1 MNNTKSN
8 YIHALKPLCA
18 SVILAVTANAQ
29 AALFNPNGQTVFNFP
44 ITLDNQ
50 GKTDS
55 DYTGI
60 DLNGGSDNDT
70 VTYNFNSDVSITLTN
85 DTTDSNWSA
94 YGVWVT
100 NGVGS
105 AALVNF
111 NEALNI
117 TINGS
122 SNMGVGLMT
131 NSMYNPIPGGEQGQ
145 NNGTT
150 VTLNGPVTMDI
161 SGNSVTA
168 VVAGSHFNNNT
179 NPGGKVVFGELSG
192 ENKHHIVVSSDWTDK
207 ANTSRNSDWAV
218 GLLAFEDGDIQING
232 DMRIDLSVKNMQIVD
247 ETLTGEWADI
257 AAAIFVGIDSNL
269 NSSDSSVL
277 DIHVEGNASGINR
290 GDHLV
295 ALHGIVVGQHEAVQN
310 YDQGRSDVWLYGDTN
325 ITLVAQGQKTE
336 SIYSGITTLGGAQF
350 VSDGMVT
357 INFELPEGLTLGP
370 YTDCD
375 SDVEFIGVSSGTYFK
390 GTFLDQYVQ
399 AGNSW
404 YRQGLIVHTPEGYNP
419 ALNNFIAAHSSNN
432 HVGSNKKGNLY
443 IDNSGSNAPIQLEGQ
458 IKTEYNGQIWLTLSG
473 SQSYI
478 SGSAVSKN
486 YAGRD
491 GFIMMELHNGATWNV
506 LENLDKDS
514 DHPANKAESTIY
526 SLKLTESGTLNLSRP
541 KKYSQFYQM
550 SDYQSVKI
558 WDSLSGNNGLLI
570 FDMNLAEETVENVYT
585 DQVIV
590 TKEATGSHEVN
601 FNFIN
606 GLNGVAADKFHSENW
621 IISQGEGST
630 MTLTGPGGSPSFTG
644 RGMISLWSL
653 AFVPEG
659 EEKKLDSDE
668 GRDSLTNTSNV
679 AGHWYLIRE
688 NQNVPDPDLPPEI
701 DQNITIGTSTGQ
713 ALAYMADLE
722 DLRKRIGEVRYGAQ
736 DGLWA
741 KAFAKQ
747 DSVNG
752 HHSRG
757 FEQEAYGINIGFDKL
772 VGTDETSS
780 WLIGAAFRYGTAD
793 QEGLG
798 VAGSATGELDEYS
811 VKAYATWM
819 HESGSYADFVLQAG
833 RYDQELKGLDN
844 TGTGST
850 HADYDTWGYGASIEV
865 GHMFTIANAEDDR
878 PWFNHWFIEPQFE
891 LSYFRAQGADYRTS
905 TGMKVEQDDA
915 DFLTGRAGLVIGK
928 KFNYGTADDLDK
940 RYFQA
945 ALIGGVKHEFL
956 GGDQTIHYTGV
967 DNVKLSAKADDIAG
981 TRVYYGVNM
990 DWQLAQNLRLFGEVS
1005 REEGD
1010 GYTKDYDVSIGLKYS
1025 F

>member
-1 MNNTKSN
+1 MNNPKSN

-70 VTYNFNSDVSITLTN
+70 ITYDFNSNVSITLTN
-85 DTTDSNWSA
+85 NTTDSNWSA

-100 NGVGS
+100 NGVDS

-295 ALHGIVVGQHEAVQN
+295 ALHGIVVGQHEAIQN

-370 YTDCD
+370 YSGCD

-390 GTFLDQYVQ
+390 GTTLDQYVQ
-399 AGNSW
+399 GGNSW

-526 SLKLTESGTLNLSRP
+526 SLKLTESGTINLSRP

-630 MTLTGPGGSPSFTG
+630 MTLT
-644 RGMISLWSL
+644 RN
-653 AFVPEG
+653 A
-659 EEKKLDSDE
+659 
-668 GRDSLTNTSNV
+668 SN
-679 AGHWYLIRE
+679 
-688 NQNVPDPDLPPEI
+688 
-701 DQNITIGTSTGQ
+701 
-713 ALAYMADLE
+713 
-722 DLRKRIGEVRYGAQ
+722 
-736 DGLWA
+736 
-741 KAFAKQ
+741 
-747 DSVNG
+747 
-752 HHSRG
+752 
-757 FEQEAYGINIGFDKL
+757 
-772 VGTDETSS
+772 
-780 WLIGAAFRYGTAD
+780 
-793 QEGLG
+793 
-798 VAGSATGELDEYS
+798 
-811 VKAYATWM
+811 
-819 HESGSYADFVLQAG
+819 
-833 RYDQELKGLDN
+833 
-844 TGTGST
+844 
-850 HADYDTWGYGASIEV
+850 
-865 GHMFTIANAEDDR
+865 
-878 PWFNHWFIEPQFE
+878 
-891 LSYFRAQGADYRTS
+891 
-905 TGMKVEQDDA
+905 
-915 DFLTGRAGLVIGK
+915 
-928 KFNYGTADDLDK
+928 
-940 RYFQA
+940 
-945 ALIGGVKHEFL
+945 
-956 GGDQTIHYTGV
+956 
-967 DNVKLSAKADDIAG
+967 
-981 TRVYYGVNM
+981 
-990 DWQLAQNLRLFGEVS
+990 
-1005 REEGD
+1005 
-1010 GYTKDYDVSIGLKYS
+1010 
-1025 F
+1025 

>member
-1 MNNTKSN
+1 MNNPKSN

-29 AALFNPNGQTVFNFP
+29 AALFNPDGQTVFNSP
-44 ITLDNQ
+44 ISLDNQ

-55 DYTGI
+55 SYTGI
-60 DLNGGSDNDT
+60 DLDGGSDNDT
-70 VTYNFNSDVSITLTN
+70 ITYDFNSDVSIKLTN
-85 DTTDSNWSA
+85 GTTDSDWSA

-100 NGVGS
+100 NGVDS
-105 AALVNF
+105 AALVKF

-117 TINGS
+117 TIKGS

-192 ENKHHIVVSSDWTDK
+192 EDKHHIVVSSDWTDK

-232 DMRIDLSVKNMQIVD
+232 DMRIDLSVKNMHIVD
-247 ETLTGEWADI
+247 TSLTGEWADI

-269 NSSDSSVL
+269 NSSKSSVL
-277 DIHVEGNASGINR
+277 DIYVEGNASDIKS

-336 SIYSGITTLGGAQF
+336 STYSGITTLGGAQF

-370 YTDCD
+370 YIGCD

-390 GTFLDQYVQ
+390 GTTLDQYVQ

-443 IDNSGSNAPIQLEGQ
+443 IDNSESNAPIQLEGQ
-458 IKTEYNGQIWLTLSG
+458 IKTEYQGQIWLTLSG

-478 SGSAVSKN
+478 SGSAVSEN

-506 LENLDKDS
+506 LENLQKDS

-526 SLKLTESGTLNLSRP
+526 SLKLTERGTLNLSRP
-541 KKYSQFYQM
+541 EKYSQFYQM

-659 EEKKLDSDE
+659 EENKLDSDE
-668 GRDSLTNTSNV
+668 GRDSLTNTSNG

-722 DLRKRIGEVRYGAQ
+722 DLRKRIGEVSLG
-736 DGLWA
+736 
-741 KAFAKQ
+741 K
-747 DSVNG
+747 S
-752 HHSRG
+752 
-757 FEQEAYGINIGFDKL
+757 
-772 VGTDETSS
+772 
-780 WLIGAAFRYGTAD
+780 FR
-793 QEGLG
+793 
-798 VAGSATGELDEYS
+798 
-811 VKAYATWM
+811 
-819 HESGSYADFVLQAG
+819 
-833 RYDQELKGLDN
+833 
-844 TGTGST
+844 
-850 HADYDTWGYGASIEV
+850 
-865 GHMFTIANAEDDR
+865 
-878 PWFNHWFIEPQFE
+878 
-891 LSYFRAQGADYRTS
+891 
-905 TGMKVEQDDA
+905 
-915 DFLTGRAGLVIGK
+915 
-928 KFNYGTADDLDK
+928 
-940 RYFQA
+940 
-945 ALIGGVKHEFL
+945 
-956 GGDQTIHYTGV
+956 
-967 DNVKLSAKADDIAG
+967 
-981 TRVYYGVNM
+981 
-990 DWQLAQNLRLFGEVS
+990 
-1005 REEGD
+1005 
-1010 GYTKDYDVSIGLKYS
+1010 
-1025 F
+1025 

>member
-1 MNNTKSN
+1 MNNPKSN

-29 AALFNPNGQTVFNFP
+29 AALFNPPDGQTVFDDS
-44 ITLDNQ
+44 IILDNQ

-55 DYTGI
+55 SYTGI
-60 DLNGGSDNDT
+60 DLDGGSDYDT
-70 VTYNFNSDVSITLTN
+70 ITYDFNSDVSIKLTN
-85 DTTDSNWSA
+85 GTNDSDWSA

-100 NGVGS
+100 NGVHS

-111 NEALNI
+111 KEALNI

-122 SNMGVGLMT
+122 SNMGVGLMA
-131 NSMYNPIPGGEQGQ
+131 NPKYNPIPGGEQGQ

-150 VTLNGPVTMDI
+150 VTLNGPVTMNI

-192 ENKHHIVVSSDWTDK
+192 EDKHRIVVSSDWTDK

-232 DMRIDLSVKNMQIVD
+232 DMRIDLSVKNMHIT
-247 ETLTGEWADI
+247 EKTLTGEWADI

-269 NSSDSSVL
+269 NSSKSSVL

-310 YDQGRSDVWLYGDTN
+310 YDQGHSDVWLYGDTN

-336 SIYSGITTLGGAQF
+336 STYSGITTLGGAQF

-357 INFELPEGLTLGP
+357 INFELPEGLALGP
-370 YTDCD
+370 FTDCD
-375 SDVEFIGVSSGTYFK
+375 SDVKFIGVSSGAYFS
-390 GTFLDQYVQ
+390 GTSLNQFVQ
-399 AGNSW
+399 GGNSW
-404 YRQGLIVHTPEGYNP
+404 YRQGLIIRTPEGYNP
-419 ALNNFIAAHSSNN
+419 ALSNFIAAHSNN
-432 HVGSNKKGNLY
+432 YNTLDNRGNLT
-443 IDNSGSNAPIQLEGQ
+443 INNSESDAPIQLEGQ
-458 IKTEYNGQIWLTLSG
+458 IKAEHQGQIWLTLSG

-478 SGSAVSKN
+478 SGSAVS
-486 YAGRD
+486 RD
-491 GFIMMELHNGATWNV
+491 GLIMMELHNGATWNV
-506 LENLDKDS
+506 LENLEKDS

-526 SLKLTESGTLNLSRP
+526 SLKLTERGTLNLSRP
-541 KKYSQFYQM
+541 EKYSQFYQM

-653 AFVPEG
+653 AFVPKGDED
-659 EEKKLDSDE
+659 KLDSDE
-668 GRDSLTNTSNV
+668 GRDSLTNTSNG

-701 DQNITIGTSTGQ
+701 DQNITIG
-713 ALAYMADLE
+713 
-722 DLRKRIGEVRYGAQ
+722 I
-736 DGLWA
+736 
-741 KAFAKQ
+741 
-747 DSVNG
+747 
-752 HHSRG
+752 H
-757 FEQEAYGINIGFDKL
+757 
-772 VGTDETSS
+772 
-780 WLIGAAFRYGTAD
+780 
-793 QEGLG
+793 
-798 VAGSATGELDEYS
+798 
-811 VKAYATWM
+811 
-819 HESGSYADFVLQAG
+819 
-833 RYDQELKGLDN
+833 
-844 TGTGST
+844 
-850 HADYDTWGYGASIEV
+850 
-865 GHMFTIANAEDDR
+865 
-878 PWFNHWFIEPQFE
+878 P
-891 LSYFRAQGADYRTS
+891 
-905 TGMKVEQDDA
+905 
-915 DFLTGRAGLVIGK
+915 
-928 KFNYGTADDLDK
+928 LDK
-940 RYFQA
+940 RWPTWLILKTSA
-945 ALIGGVKHEFL
+945 NVSAKSATALKMVFG
-956 GGDQTIHYTGV
+956 Q
-967 DNVKLSAKADDIAG
+967 KLSLNKIASMDITAEALNKKL
-981 TRVYYGVNM
+981 T
-990 DWQLAQNLRLFGEVS
+990 A
-1005 REEGD
+1005 
-1010 GYTKDYDVSIGLKYS
+1010 SISVLIS
-1025 F
+1025 

>member
-1 MNNTKSN
+1 MNNPKSN

-70 VTYNFNSDVSITLTN
+70 ITYDFNSNVSITLTN
-85 DTTDSNWSA
+85 NTTDSNWSA

-100 NGVGS
+100 NGVDS

-117 TINGS
+117 TIKGS

-606 GLNGVAADKFHSENW
+606 GLNG
-621 IISQGEGST
+621 
-630 MTLTGPGGSPSFTG
+630 G
-644 RGMISLWSL
+644 R
-653 AFVPEG
+653 
-659 EEKKLDSDE
+659 
-668 GRDSLTNTSNV
+668 R
-679 AGHWYLIRE
+679 R
-688 NQNVPDPDLPPEI
+688 
-701 DQNITIGTSTGQ
+701 
-713 ALAYMADLE
+713 
-722 DLRKRIGEVRYGAQ
+722 
-736 DGLWA
+736 
-741 KAFAKQ
+741 
-747 DSVNG
+747 
-752 HHSRG
+752 
-757 FEQEAYGINIGFDKL
+757 
-772 VGTDETSS
+772 
-780 WLIGAAFRYGTAD
+780 
-793 QEGLG
+793 
-798 VAGSATGELDEYS
+798 
-811 VKAYATWM
+811 
-819 HESGSYADFVLQAG
+819 
-833 RYDQELKGLDN
+833 
-844 TGTGST
+844 
-850 HADYDTWGYGASIEV
+850 
-865 GHMFTIANAEDDR
+865 
-878 PWFNHWFIEPQFE
+878 
-891 LSYFRAQGADYRTS
+891 
-905 TGMKVEQDDA
+905 
-915 DFLTGRAGLVIGK
+915 
-928 KFNYGTADDLDK
+928 
-940 RYFQA
+940 
-945 ALIGGVKHEFL
+945 
-956 GGDQTIHYTGV
+956 
-967 DNVKLSAKADDIAG
+967 
-981 TRVYYGVNM
+981 
-990 DWQLAQNLRLFGEVS
+990 
-1005 REEGD
+1005 
-1010 GYTKDYDVSIGLKYS
+1010 
-1025 F
+1025 

>member
-478 SGSAVSKN
+478 
-486 YAGRD
+486 
-491 GFIMMELHNGATWNV
+491 
-506 LENLDKDS
+506 
-514 DHPANKAESTIY
+514 
-526 SLKLTESGTLNLSRP
+526 
-541 KKYSQFYQM
+541 Q
-550 SDYQSVKI
+550 
-558 WDSLSGNNGLLI
+558 
-570 FDMNLAEETVENVYT
+570 
-585 DQVIV
+585 
-590 TKEATGSHEVN
+590 
-601 FNFIN
+601 
-606 GLNGVAADKFHSENW
+606 
-621 IISQGEGST
+621 
-630 MTLTGPGGSPSFTG
+630 
-644 RGMISLWSL
+644 
-653 AFVPEG
+653 
-659 EEKKLDSDE
+659 
-668 GRDSLTNTSNV
+668 
-679 AGHWYLIRE
+679 
-688 NQNVPDPDLPPEI
+688 DLPYQKI
-701 DQNITIGTSTGQ
+701 MQ
-713 ALAYMADLE
+713 AEM
-722 DLRKRIGEVRYGAQ
+722 
-736 DGLWA
+736 
-741 KAFAKQ
+741 
-747 DSVNG
+747 
-752 HHSRG
+752 
-757 FEQEAYGINIGFDKL
+757 
-772 VGTDETSS
+772 
-780 WLIGAAFRYGTAD
+780 
-793 QEGLG
+793 
-798 VAGSATGELDEYS
+798 
-811 VKAYATWM
+811 
-819 HESGSYADFVLQAG
+819 
-833 RYDQELKGLDN
+833 
-844 TGTGST
+844 
-850 HADYDTWGYGASIEV
+850 
-865 GHMFTIANAEDDR
+865 
-878 PWFNHWFIEPQFE
+878 
-891 LSYFRAQGADYRTS
+891 
-905 TGMKVEQDDA
+905 
-915 DFLTGRAGLVIGK
+915 
-928 KFNYGTADDLDK
+928 
-940 RYFQA
+940 
-945 ALIGGVKHEFL
+945 
-956 GGDQTIHYTGV
+956 
-967 DNVKLSAKADDIAG
+967 
-981 TRVYYGVNM
+981 
-990 DWQLAQNLRLFGEVS
+990 VS
-1005 REEGD
+1005 
-1010 GYTKDYDVSIGLKYS
+1010 L
-1025 F
+1025 

>member
-1 MNNTKSN
+1 MNNPKSN

-29 AALFNPNGQTVFNFP
+29 AALFNPDGQTVFNSP
-44 ITLDNQ
+44 ISLDNQ

-55 DYTGI
+55 SYTGI
-60 DLNGGSDNDT
+60 DLDGGSDNDT
-70 VTYNFNSDVSITLTN
+70 ITYDFNSDVSIKLTN
-85 DTTDSNWSA
+85 GTTDSDWSA

-100 NGVGS
+100 NGVDS
-105 AALVNF
+105 AALVKF

-117 TINGS
+117 TIKGS

-192 ENKHHIVVSSDWTDK
+192 EDKHHIVVSSDWTDK

-232 DMRIDLSVKNMQIVD
+232 DMRIDLSVKNMHIVD
-247 ETLTGEWADI
+247 TSLTGEWADI

-269 NSSDSSVL
+269 NSSKSSVL
-277 DIHVEGNASGINR
+277 DIYVEGNASDIKS

-336 SIYSGITTLGGAQF
+336 STYSGITTLGGAQF

-370 YTDCD
+370 YIGCE

-390 GTFLDQYVQ
+390 GTTLDQYVQ

-443 IDNSGSNAPIQLEGQ
+443 IDNSESNAPIQLEGQ
-458 IKTEYNGQIWLTLSG
+458 IKTEYQGQIWLTLSG

-478 SGSAVSKN
+478 SGSAVSEN

-506 LENLDKDS
+506 LENLQKDS

-526 SLKLTESGTLNLSRP
+526 SLKLTERGTLNLSRP
-541 KKYSQFYQM
+541 EKYSQFYQM

-659 EEKKLDSDE
+659 EENKLDSDE
-668 GRDSLTNTSNV
+668 GRDSLTNTSNG

-688 NQNVPDPDLPPEI
+688 NQNVPDPDLPP
-701 DQNITIGTSTGQ
+701 
-713 ALAYMADLE
+713 
-722 DLRKRIGEVRYGAQ
+722 
-736 DGLWA
+736 
-741 KAFAKQ
+741 
-747 DSVNG
+747 
-752 HHSRG
+752 
-757 FEQEAYGINIGFDKL
+757 
-772 VGTDETSS
+772 
-780 WLIGAAFRYGTAD
+780 
-793 QEGLG
+793 
-798 VAGSATGELDEYS
+798 
-811 VKAYATWM
+811 
-819 HESGSYADFVLQAG
+819 
-833 RYDQELKGLDN
+833 
-844 TGTGST
+844 
-850 HADYDTWGYGASIEV
+850 
-865 GHMFTIANAEDDR
+865 
-878 PWFNHWFIEPQFE
+878 
-891 LSYFRAQGADYRTS
+891 
-905 TGMKVEQDDA
+905 
-915 DFLTGRAGLVIGK
+915 
-928 KFNYGTADDLDK
+928 
-940 RYFQA
+940 
-945 ALIGGVKHEFL
+945 
-956 GGDQTIHYTGV
+956 
-967 DNVKLSAKADDIAG
+967 
-981 TRVYYGVNM
+981 
-990 DWQLAQNLRLFGEVS
+990 
-1005 REEGD
+1005 
-1010 GYTKDYDVSIGLKYS
+1010 
-1025 F
+1025 